1 MIYTAADDHGFT
13 VIQHVY
19 EYLKTHNLE
28 FEDSGV
34 TSADQD
40 LKLEEMI
47 PPVVQKVL
55 TDKDNSGILIC
66 GTGIG
71 VQVGANKFSGI
82 RACLATTP
90 QIAQW
95 ARQYD
100 KCNILCV
107 VGWDDDKEKIHKILD
122 AWFQTEY
129 DGSESRLKM
138 FEEFNKWH

>member
-13 VIQHVY
+13 VMQHVH
-19 EYLKTHNLE
+19 EYLKTRGLE

-34 TSADQD
+34 TSTDQD
-40 LKLEEMI
+40 LKLEDMI
-47 PPVVQKVL
+47 PPVAQKVL
-55 TDKDNSGILIC
+55 CEDGSGGILIC

-100 KCNILCV
+100 KCNILCL
-107 VGWDDDKEKIHKILD
+107 VGWDDDKEKINKILD

-129 DGSESRLKM
+129 DGSENRLKM

>member
-1 MIYTAADDHGFT
+1 MIFVAGDKHGFK
-13 VIQHVY
+13 VAEYVR
-19 EYLKTHNLE
+19 EYLQKNSLHYENLGVSSDQ
-28 FEDSGV
+28 EDMEL
-34 TSADQD
+34 QD
-40 LKLEEMI
+40 MI

-55 TDKDNSGILIC
+55 EDVTNSGILIC

-71 VQVGANKFSGI
+71 VEVGANKFSGI

-100 KCNILCV
+100 KCNILCL
-107 VGWDDDKEKIHKILD
+107 VGWDDDKEKLNKILD
-122 AWFQTEY
+122 AWFEAEY
-129 DGSESRLKM
+129 DGSESRSKM